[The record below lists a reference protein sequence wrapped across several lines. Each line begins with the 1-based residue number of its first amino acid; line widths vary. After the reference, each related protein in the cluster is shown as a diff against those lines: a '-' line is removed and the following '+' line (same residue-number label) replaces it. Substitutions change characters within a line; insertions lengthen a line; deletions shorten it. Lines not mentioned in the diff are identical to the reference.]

1 VFVQS
6 PALVTL
12 GTNFSTTERL
22 VLSKDAFAR
31 LLQVTTPERSSTAVY
46 SGALPRHETYDLC
59 PGLMRKTLPNMHGML
74 QKPLASDT
82 TLSAV
87 LTTKENELNTAK
99 GDLVSALDL
108 YLARFVL

>member
-1 VFVQS
+1 MS
-6 PALVTL
+6 WSDA
-12 GTNFSTTERL
+12 
-22 VLSKDAFAR
+22 KDAA
-31 LLQVTTPERSSTAVY
+31 EHAWNAAKTA
-46 SGALPRHETYDLC
+46 SEANP
-59 PGLMRKTLPNMHGML
+59 
-74 QKPLASDT
+74 SDT